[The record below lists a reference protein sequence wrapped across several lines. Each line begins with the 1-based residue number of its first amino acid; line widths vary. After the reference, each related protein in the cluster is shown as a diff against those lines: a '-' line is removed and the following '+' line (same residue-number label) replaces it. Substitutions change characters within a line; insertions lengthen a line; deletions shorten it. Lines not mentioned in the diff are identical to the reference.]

1 MGFMPTSSPP
11 TPAPQGGH
19 TRPVRRGDPHIA
31 AALARLEKVMDL
43 PDLSPG
49 SLATVACSYA
59 NTALAAASLESERRW
74 DPERLAA
81 GRAALVGDL
90 ADVFGRL
97 VAGDVGR
104 QDELREAAESLREV
118 EHPAAAI
125 IADGVWE
132 GFQRSLERGGGG

>member
-1 MGFMPTSSPP
+1 MGFMPTDPP
-11 TPAPQGGH
+11 PPPAQGAD

-81 GRAALVGDL
+81 GRSALVADL
-90 ADVFGRL
+90 ADLFAGL

-104 QDELREAAESLREV
+104 QEELREAAESLREV
-118 EHPAAAI
+118 EHPGAAI
-125 IADGVWE
+125 IADGAWE
-132 GFQRSLERGGGG
+132 GFQRSLEGGGGG